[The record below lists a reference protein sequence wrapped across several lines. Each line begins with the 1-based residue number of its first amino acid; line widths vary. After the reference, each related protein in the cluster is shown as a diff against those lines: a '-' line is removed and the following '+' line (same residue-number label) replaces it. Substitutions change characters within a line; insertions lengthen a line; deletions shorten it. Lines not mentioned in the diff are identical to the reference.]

1 MPKFKDYYQQMID
14 QNSKLFGNFLTVHDK
29 FAKDKF
35 AWQDEFHAQ
44 GKKIVGVVR
53 DWERRLC
60 SAMGK
65 GQYSQ
70 YSHKLSEKFWNLVR
84 SEFALIDLVGVTIK
98 KKSI

>member
-14 QNSKLFGNFLTVHDK
+14 QNSKLFSDFLTVHAKYAQDK
-29 FAKDKF
+29 ST
-35 AWQDEFHAQ
+35 WQTEFNTQ
-44 GKKIVGVVR
+44 GKKVVEVIR

-65 GQYSQ
+65 GAYSQ
-70 YSHKLSEKFWNLVR
+70 YSHKLSEKFWALVR

-98 KKSI
+98 KK